1 MNGKGFICPYRE
13 KKKERQRYAVIYC
26 VVSHNRAENTA
37 VFTEWYF

>member
-1 MNGKGFICPYRE
+1 MEKDLFVLTE
-13 KKKERQRYAVIYC
+13 KKKKERQRYAVIYC